1 MRAIFI
7 LLLAANLVFFGYQYF
22 FAEKKDTAVTVEVK
36 KNNNPNGASLQLL
49 SEQGGA
55 AALKAQGQIQSQKIA
70 QPNTA
75 SLGEKSEQEFCTML
89 GPYGQLLQAEYAVE
103 RLSSLGVVARIA
115 PIEIKDGESY
125 WVYLKPEMSEKEA
138 VRRLYELANKNI
150 ESHIIAKGELTN
162 GISFGRFA
170 EYAEAET
177 RSAEIKKLGYEP
189 EIKML
194 PKMIQE
200 TWVVI
205 GSGFAEKIDETI
217 WVDLISKE
225 PGLEKRQNFCLGVAS
240 Q

>member
-7 LLLAANLVFFGYQYF
+7 ILLAANLVFFGYQF
-22 FAEKKDTAVTVEVK
+22 FFVSKDVVAPDIKTK
-36 KNNNPNGASLQLL
+36 IKASVHEGGLQLL
-49 SEQGGA
+49 AEQNGA
-55 AALKAQGQIQSQKIA
+55 LSLRPKI
-70 QPNTA
+70 
-75 SLGEKSEQEFCTML
+75 KSEAKIGPEAAIVDDGKRDVEFCTML
-89 GPYGQLLQAEYAVE
+89 GPYGQLLQAEYAME
-103 RLSSLGVVARIA
+103 RLTALGAAAHITPV
-115 PIEIKDGESY
+115 EIKEGESY

-138 VRRLYELANKNI
+138 LRRLYELQKKNI

-170 EYAEAET
+170 DYIDAEA
-177 RSAEIKKLGYEP
+177 RSADIKSQGYEA

-205 GSGFAEKIDETI
+205 DVGFAEKIDETV
-217 WVDLISKE
+217 WSELLSKE
-225 PGLEKRQNFCLGVAS
+225 TGLEKRQNFCLGVAS

>member
-7 LLLAANLVFFGYQYF
+7 LLLAANLAFFGYQYF
-22 FAEKKDTAVTVEVK
+22 FAAKNEAAPNVKTKTAVSVQGDGLRLLAEQEGVAELPTRAKPKVNAESQAAVSEDK
-36 KNNNPNGASLQLL
+36 PNA
-49 SEQGGA
+49 
-55 AALKAQGQIQSQKIA
+55 
-70 QPNTA
+70 
-75 SLGEKSEQEFCTML
+75 EFCTMI

-103 RLSSLGVVARIA
+103 RLIALGAAAHITPV
-115 PIEIKDGESY
+115 EIKEGESY

-138 VRRLYELANKNI
+138 LRRLYELQKKNI

-170 EYAEAET
+170 DYAEAEAK
-177 RSAEIKKLGYEP
+177 SAEIKNQGYEV

-205 GSGFAEKIDETI
+205 EAGFAEKIDETV
-217 WVDLISKE
+217 WVDLLTKE
-225 PGLEKRQNFCLGVAS
+225 SGLEKRQNFCLGVAS
-240 Q
+240 R

>member
-22 FAEKKDTAVTVEVK
+22 FAAKKEAVVPVEAK
-36 KNNNPNGASLQLL
+36 KNNNLNGASLQLL

-55 AALKAQGQIQSQKIA
+55 AALKAKEQSQNKKIV
-70 QPNTA
+70 QPNA
-75 SLGEKSEQEFCTML
+75 AVSGDKSGQEFCTML

-103 RLSSLGVVARIA
+103 RLSSLGVAAHIV

-150 ESHIIAKGELTN
+150 ESHIIAKGELAN

-170 EYAEAET
+170 EYTEAEA
-177 RSAEIKKLGYEP
+177 RSAEIKKQGYEP

-205 GSGFAEKIDETI
+205 DSGFAEKIDETI
-217 WVDLISKE
+217 WSDLISKE
-225 PGLEKRQNFCLGVAS
+225 SGLEKRQNFCLGVAS